1 MQKYEISQQIQKN
14 GIQGIQKIICIPV
27 RGGNIQGKKYCPEI
41 EYDKNF
47 K

>member
-1 MQKYEISQQIQKN
+1 MKYDSRFQNMEV
-14 GIQGIQKIICIPV
+14 IQGIQKIICIPV
-27 RGGNIQGKKYCPEI
+27 RGSNIWGKKYCPEL